1 MIIIIH
7 NEVERNQKNVSNV
20 NGNYRQNIHY
30 DVYNRINYD
39 QDRYV
44 VFNDHYVDH
53 YVVEWIRIFRQQT
66 QSCHHDH
73 DDDDDVGVYF
83 QIVMTLTMM
92 IENSKKK

>member
-20 NGNYRQNIHY
+20 NDNYRQNIHY

-53 YVVEWIRIFRQQT
+53 YVVECMRIFRQRT
-66 QSCHHDH
+66 QSCHHD

-83 QIVMTLTMM
+83 QIVMMM
-92 IENSKKK
+92 IENSKKKVKN